1 MLEVLKRGPRI
12 KNDGEI
18 ISEKATAANET
29 FFDISGGRRAFIE
42 AEEAEELLKP
52 LRKPNLYTKICF
64 SNRSFGLFQ

>member
-1 MLEVLKRGPRI
+1 MLEVPKRGPRI
-12 KNDGEI
+12 NDDGDI
-18 ISEKATAANET
+18 ISEKATAANDT
-29 FFDISGGRRAFIE
+29 IFDIFGGRRAFIE